1 MGYATENG
9 AFFDC
14 FYLRDELTTA
24 IPGISVPVTFEGP
37 ETLSQILLSSTLP
50 NACLR
55 ADDNTISA
63 TYESRHARCG
73 S

>member
-24 IPGISVPVTFEGP
+24 IPGISVPVTFEDLKPFANPIAGK
-37 ETLSQILLSSTLP
+37 EQRRS
-50 NACLR
+50 
-55 ADDNTISA
+55 
-63 TYESRHARCG
+63 
-73 S
+73 